1 MTSIIEPRNLK
12 GFRDYA
18 PKDQLV
24 RQAMFA
30 KIQNVFERFGFLP
43 LSTPVLEYKEILMGK
58 IGEEE
63 RLIYSFKDNGERD
76 VAMRYDL
83 TVPLARFVAQNQGS
97 LTFPFKRYQIAP
109 VWRAENTQK
118 GRLREFYQCD
128 IDTLGTRNEFLG
140 LADAEVIAC
149 LASALESLGVTN
161 YIVRISDR
169 MLFNELTESPA
180 DEQQLP
186 DVLRSIDKLEKIGLE
201 GVKGVLEEKGVNQ
214 ALQNRV
220 LELLSWG
227 RGEEVLQRL
236 AEKSDSA
243 AARVKFWRQLLAMVE
258 GLGVAKEKLVFD
270 PSITRGL
277 DYYTSTVFEF
287 SLSASEGFGS
297 IGGGGRYN
305 DLLKTFSKDTLPA
318 VGGSL
323 GIDRLYEYLESTGQ
337 LQSQPGLQVVVL
349 NMGLE
354 SGYSEILKIVT
365 NLRVAG
371 INTDIYLDS
380 VKLDIQFKYAESKGA
395 EAVVIFG
402 EEEKQSGNVQVK
414 WLATRE
420 QDTVKMEDLSSFLSS
435 RLNP

>member
-1 MTSIIEPRNLK
+1 
-12 GFRDYA
+12 
-18 PKDQLV
+18 
-24 RQAMFA
+24 
-30 KIQNVFERFGFLP
+30 
-43 LSTPVLEYKEILMGK
+43 
-58 IGEEE
+58 
-63 RLIYSFKDNGERD
+63 
-76 VAMRYDL
+76 
-83 TVPLARFVAQNQGS
+83 LARFVAQNQGS

-337 LQSQPGLQVVVL
+337 LQSR
-349 NMGLE
+349 E
-354 SGYSEILKIVT
+354 
-365 NLRVAG
+365 AG
-371 INTDIYLDS
+371 C
-380 VKLDIQFKYAESKGA
+380 
-395 EAVVIFG
+395 
-402 EEEKQSGNVQVK
+402 
-414 WLATRE
+414 
-420 QDTVKMEDLSSFLSS
+420 
-435 RLNP
+435 